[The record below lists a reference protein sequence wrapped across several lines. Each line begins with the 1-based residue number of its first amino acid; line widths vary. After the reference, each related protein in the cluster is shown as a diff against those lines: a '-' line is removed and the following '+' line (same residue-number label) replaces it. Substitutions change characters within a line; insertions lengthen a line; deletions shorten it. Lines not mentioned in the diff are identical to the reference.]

1 MKPSTFLECSQSMR
15 RGRASTLIETVLET
29 LIRTRTGW
37 DERRGGR
44 ASEGGREARHLQR
57 YLLILNEGTKCT
69 KEGNLLLSER
79 LDNDLN
85 LLRKM
90 ARPDMCLL
98 DEVRLCICEIEI
110 KWKLTIEI
118 MPSLTY
124 LFHEIES
131 EPVSTG

>member
-1 MKPSTFLECSQSMR
+1 MYK
-15 RGRASTLIETVLET
+15 RGELI
-29 LIRTRTGW
+29 I
-37 DERRGGR
+37 
-44 ASEGGREARHLQR
+44 
-57 YLLILNEGTKCT
+57 K
-69 KEGNLLLSER
+69 R
-79 LDNDLN
+79 LDSDLN

>member
-1 MKPSTFLECSQSMR
+1 M
-15 RGRASTLIETVLET
+15 
-29 LIRTRTGW
+29 
-37 DERRGGR
+37 
-44 ASEGGREARHLQR
+44 QR

-98 DEVRLCICEIEI
+98 DDVRLCEI